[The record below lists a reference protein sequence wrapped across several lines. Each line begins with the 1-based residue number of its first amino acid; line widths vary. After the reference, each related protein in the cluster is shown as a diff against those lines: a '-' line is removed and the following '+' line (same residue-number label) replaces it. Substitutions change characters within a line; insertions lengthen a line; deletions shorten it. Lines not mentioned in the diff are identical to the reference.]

1 MAGPSRPRVRVC
13 YFNSFYRETSKRK
26 SSVWESRRIYVA
38 HATTSW
44 SFESKRL
51 LKRGKLLC
59 VSGHSHARDYIIPRN
74 YEKCKRTK
82 ESPLAVGGG
91 LHPQE
96 RRITHEEIPPE
107 GRTEPGDRELYTH
120 TGEGPGRRRNEA
132 AAPGQALLFHLLL

>member
-1 MAGPSRPRVRVC
+1 MQ
-13 YFNSFYRETSKRK
+13 ET
-26 SSVWESRRIYVA
+26 
-38 HATTSW
+38 
-44 SFESKRL
+44 
-51 LKRGKLLC
+51 
-59 VSGHSHARDYIIPRN
+59 VSIMSRN

-120 TGEGPGRRRNEA
+120 LRGPGKKA
-132 AAPGQALLFHLLL
+132 G